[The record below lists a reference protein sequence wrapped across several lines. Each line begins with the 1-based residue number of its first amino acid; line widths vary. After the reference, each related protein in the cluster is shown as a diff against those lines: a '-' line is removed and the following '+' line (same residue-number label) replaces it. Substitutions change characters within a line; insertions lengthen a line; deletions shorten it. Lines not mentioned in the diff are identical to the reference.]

1 MTNLVHL
8 LSGKIHGAR
17 VTSANL
23 AYEGSLTIPI
33 PLMEAAGIS
42 EFEAVHVWNVT
53 NGTRLQTYAIR
64 GLEDSNEICA
74 NGAAA
79 HLIKPDDKVIIATF
93 SWVDRELAKKL
104 QPKIVFVDWHNQITE
119 VRKFE
124 TAHTVA
130 PTNSLD
136 APPGQIN

>member
-33 PLMEAAGIS
+33 PLMEAAGIC

-53 NGTRLQTYAIR
+53 SGTRLQTYAIT
-64 GLEDSNEICA
+64 GLENSNEICA

-79 HLIKPDDKVIIATF
+79 HLIKPDDKIIIATF
-93 SWVDRELAKKL
+93 AWVDRHLAKDL
-104 QPKIVFVDWHNQITE
+104 RPKIVFVDEANQISSVREFEKPFTE
-119 VRKFE
+119 YR
-124 TAHTVA
+124 
-130 PTNSLD
+130 
-136 APPGQIN
+136 I

>member
-1 MTNLVHL
+1 MTLTNLIHL

-33 PLMEAAGIS
+33 PLMEASGIS

-53 NGTRLQTYAIR
+53 SGTRLQTYAIC
-64 GLEDSNEICA
+64 GSIGSNEICA

-79 HLIKPDDKVIIATF
+79 HLINPGDKVIIAAF
-93 SWVDRELAKKL
+93 SWCDREVAKNL
-104 QPKIVFVDWHNQITE
+104 FPKVVFVDDENQIRE

-124 TAHTVA
+124 TAFTEYRV
-130 PTNSLD
+130 
-136 APPGQIN
+136 